1 MIEELTGLVSRGTV
15 AAGLYL
21 GALWKGDDFLSEAG
35 RKQLYASL
43 VEGTRMPGIAL
54 GLMNRWFG
62 DGVSGGRF
70 VRHVAVFS
78 VASLGLLLAIYLAR
92 VPGLW
97 AALAESGAARGPFL
111 RQVLTGGLPVVLVV
125 NFFGFMAFAI
135 AARGAAVD
143 GRGTDD
149 RGALRLLARDVGLR
163 VLLFAGLTAAYFVA
177 SAALWGSFGGDVG
190 AALRALGPTLLLAAT
205 FGDLTGVYLY
215 AAALASFPLFV
226 AGAIEAMQR
235 SPALSR
241 LVRGAFFFLPF
252 QDRPV
257 RAVAAVLGVF
267 LALLA
272 TGVSLLALLLP
283 GR

>member
-1 MIEELTGLVSRGTV
+1 VLEELTGLVSRGAV

-43 VEGTRMPGIAL
+43 VEGTRTPGVAV

-62 DGVSGGRF
+62 DGVPGGRF
-70 VRHVAVFS
+70 VRNIALFS
-78 VASLGLLLAIYLAR
+78 LASLGVLLAIYLAR

-97 AALAESGAARGPFL
+97 GALVESAAAREPFL
-111 RQVLTGGLPVVLVV
+111 RQVLSGGLPVVLAV
-125 NFFGFMAFAI
+125 NFFGFMAFAVATRGA
-135 AARGAAVD
+135 AARGQGAA
-143 GRGTDD
+143 
-149 RGALRLLARDVGLR
+149 RLLLRDVGLR
-163 VLLFAGLTAAYFVA
+163 VALFVGLTGLYFLA
-177 SAALWGSFGGDVG
+177 SAALWGSFGGDPM

-272 TGVSLLALLLP
+272 TAVSLVALLLP
-283 GR
+283 GRS